1 MHLERKTE
9 FINQVSSS
17 IFGVVMVTSSP
28 PAKMTQTAVKSWEE
42 QTAEVW
48 AIMQYIT
55 LSFFSLLPFDSMLW
69 LEGESDPRDLLLCFQ
84 NIFESDS
91 SGM

>member
-1 MHLERKTE
+1 
-9 FINQVSSS
+9 
-17 IFGVVMVTSSP
+17 
-28 PAKMTQTAVKSWEE
+28 
-42 QTAEVW
+42 
-48 AIMQYIT
+48 MQYIT

-69 LEGESDPRDLLLCFQ
+69 LEGESDPGDLLLCFQ